1 MEANVSKYTN
11 AIGSGKQAMTQ
22 RQKRKGG
29 RGMKEGWE
37 YKKLGEV
44 CSPKKE
50 IKRAPKVF
58 APNDTI
64 KYIDIS
70 SIDNSTQRMTSYS
83 NFIMSDA
90 PSRAQQCVIKGDVI
104 VSTVRPNLKNIAIV
118 DSDDNNLVASSGF
131 CVLRPCNIERDY
143 LFHYIKSVKFTNH
156 IMGLTTGANYPAV
169 RSSDILESTIPVPPL
184 STQHT
189 IVSELDKINELIRL
203 KKEQLKD
210 YDNLAQSIF
219 YEMFGD
225 PVMNEKGWDVE
236 SLGKVCDVRD
246 GTHDSPQYLQESPYI
261 LITSKNLVNGKIDYS
276 NVNYISEED
285 YIAINKRSQVDDGDI
300 IMAMIGTIGNPII
313 VKLEERKF
321 CIKNVAL
328 IKFFNESLVSNKYIH
343 SLLNNDS
350 YLSFI
355 KSQNKGGT
363 QKFVA
368 LGTIRKLPIP
378 IPPLSFQQQFAQR
391 IELIEKQKAE
401 VQRTIADLET
411 LLASRMQYWFD

>member
-1 MEANVSKYTN
+1 MERRLS
-11 AIGSGKQAMTQ
+11 
-22 RQKRKGG
+22 
-29 RGMKEGWE
+29 MKHGWE
-37 YKKLGEV
+37 YKKLGEICQIV
-44 CSPKKE
+44 TGSTPKTSVQE
-50 IKRAPKVF
+50 YWGG
-58 APNDTI
+58 
-64 KYIDIS
+64 KYPWV
-70 SIDNSTQRMTSYS
+70 TP
-83 NFIMSDA
+83 A
-90 PSRAQQCVIKGDVI
+90 ELKGDVFI
-104 VSTVRPNLKNIAIV
+104 DDTERHITDEAVAHTNVTLLPIGTVLLSSRAPIGKVAITTREMYCNQGFKNLIC
-118 DSDDNNLVASSGF
+118 SDTIFNKYLYFWLKGKT
-131 CVLRPCNIERDY
+131 DY
-143 LFHYIKSVKFTNH
+143 LNSLGRGATFKEISKSIVEN
-156 IMGLTTGANYPAV
+156 IQ
-169 RSSDILESTIPVPPL
+169 IPLPPIQ
-184 STQHT
+184 SQQS
-189 IVSELDKINELIRL
+189 IVSELDKINELIFL

-225 PVMNEKGWDVE
+225 PVANDKKWDIE

-313 VKLEERKF
+313 VKLEEHKF

-328 IKFFNESLVSNKYIH
+328 IKFFNDSLVSNKYVH
-343 SLLNNDS
+343 SLLNNES
-350 YLSFI
+350 YLTFI

-378 IPPLSFQQQFAQR
+378 IPPLSYQQQFAQR

-401 VQRTIADLET
+401 IQSTIADLET
-411 LLASRMQYWFD
+411 LLASRMQYWFFGF